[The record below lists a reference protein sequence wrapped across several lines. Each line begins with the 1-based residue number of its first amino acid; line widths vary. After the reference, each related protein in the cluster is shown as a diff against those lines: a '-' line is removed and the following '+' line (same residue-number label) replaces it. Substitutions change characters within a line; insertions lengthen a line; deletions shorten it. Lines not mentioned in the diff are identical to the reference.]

1 MEDDDMKTSTQ
12 NLMSGVA
19 TALLISAGAAWA
31 QTDTEAQGQSG
42 AEIQQTTPTQ
52 QGGAQVETDAQTGAG
67 TEVQQGETQ
76 TETEAQT
83 GTEAG
88 TQTEE
93 GQAQTEAETEAGAEA
108 GAEAEQQTDT
118 QQQTQEQTQETTVD
132 VEITAEQETRIEQE
146 IQEVDVEPVNV
157 DFDVAIGVSVPG
169 TIVLHPLP
177 IVIVD
182 VVPEFDGF
190 LFFILVDGRIAI
202 VHPETHVIVAVV

>member
-1 MEDDDMKTSTQ
+1 MKTSMQ

-52 QGGAQVETDAQTGAG
+52 QGGAQVDTDAQTGAEVG

-76 TETEAQT
+76 TGTEAQT
-83 GTEAG
+83 EAEAG
-88 TQTEE
+88 AEAGAEAEQQTE
-93 GQAQTEAETEAGAEA
+93 TETEAGAEA

-118 QQQTQEQTQETTVD
+118 QQQTQEQTQETTVEVD
-132 VEITAEQETRIEQE
+132 ITAEQETRIEQE

-177 IVIVD
+177 IVIID
-182 VVPEFDGF
+182 VVPEFEGF

-202 VHPETHVIVAVV
+202 VHPQTHVIVAVI